1 MEDDMQKWDYWTVS
15 QTRGVVGNIGN
26 YQFTAWDPS
35 IDLKQ
40 AGQEGWELVSV
51 ITVNSILG
59 DNWSGVTSEIT
70 WIFKRPIE

>member
-1 MEDDMQKWDYWTVS
+1 MQKWDYWTVS
-15 QTRGVVGNIGN
+15 QTRGGVGNIKN
-26 YQFTAWDPS
+26 YQFTPWEPS

-40 AGQEGWELVSV
+40 AGREGWELVSV

-59 DNWSGVTSEIT
+59 DNWSGITSEIT